1 MKSLVYNIGLLFVL
15 GILVFNCANR
25 GNPTGGDKDIE
36 VPKIIRSTP
45 DNYTVNFKDNEISIY
60 FNEYV
65 KFKNLSKQLIISP
78 PMEYEPEITP
88 YSTASKVIKIKI
100 KDTLQPNTT
109 YSLNFGNSIVDN
121 NEENPFPFFKYVFS
135 TGTYIDSLK
144 IHGKVFDAL
153 DRETE
158 KNVLVNLYEVDSTYS
173 DSIVYKQKPRYMTNT
188 QDSVTTFTIEN
199 IKAGSYKLVA
209 LKDNNED
216 NKFQQNSD
224 KIAFY
229 DDIITVGQDSAYYE
243 LKLFK
248 EALDTKVMKPK
259 LVSGEKIS
267 IGFEGAYKTISIAPV
282 STVPEGFE
290 TRIIKEQEK
299 DSLLYF
305 YKPKLEVDSLMLRIA
320 HTKKIDTFKVRIKDN
335 RRDTLTITS
344 LNNGKLSFDDDF
356 RISSNIPFTAIDESK
371 IKIID
376 KDSVVVT
383 YKTELDSLNNTYKF
397 KFPKKE
403 ANRYVLDALPEAF
416 TDFFGRTNDSLN
428 FKVSTDKYASFGNIR
443 VMLQNETYPLFI
455 QFVDA
460 KSEVVYSKYVTEKGK
475 IDFTNL
481 NPGTYYLRVLFD
493 ENNNGVYDSGNYL
506 KGEQPERVSYA
517 EKIVEVRASF
527 DEITN
532 FKLD

>member
-1 MKSLVYNIGLLFVL
+1 MKSVVYNISLLVVL
-15 GILVFNCANR
+15 SILVFTCANR
-25 GNPTGGDKDIE
+25 GNPTGGDKD
-36 VPKIIRSTP
+36 VMPPKIVKSVP
-45 DNYTVNFKDNEISIY
+45 ENYSINFKDNEITIY

-109 YSLNFGNSIVDN
+109 YSFNFGNSIVDN

-144 IHGKVFDAL
+144 IYGKVFDAL
-153 DRETE
+153 DRITE
-158 KNVLVNLYEVDSTYS
+158 KNVLVNLYEVDSTFN

-199 IKAGSYKLVA
+199 IKAGNYKLVA

-216 NKFQQNSD
+216 NKFQQKSD

-229 DDIITVGQDSAYYE
+229 DEVITVGQDSAYYE

-267 IGFEGAYKTISIAPV
+267 IGFEGDYKDITVTPV
-282 STVPEGFE
+282 STIPEGFE
-290 TRIIKEQEK
+290 TRLIKEQEK

-305 YKPKLEVDSLMLRIA
+305 YKPKIEIDSLMLRIA
-320 HTKKIDTFKVRIKDN
+320 NGKKIDTFKVRIKDN
-335 RRDTLTITS
+335 RRDTLTITT
-344 LNNGKLSFDDDF
+344 LNKSKLGFDEDF
-356 RISSNIPFTAIDESK
+356 ELTSNIPFTAIDESK

-376 KDSVVVT
+376 KDSVAVT
-383 YKTELDSLNNTYKF
+383 YTTELDSLNNTYKF

-403 ANRYVLDALPEAF
+403 GNRYNMDVLPEAF
-416 TDFFGRTNDSLN
+416 TDFFGRTSDSLN

-443 VMLQNETYPLFI
+443 VMLKNETYPLFI
-455 QFVDA
+455 QFVNE
-460 KSEVVYSKYVTEKGK
+460 KSEVVYSKYITEKGNV
-475 IDFTNL
+475 DFTNL
-481 NPGTYYLRVLFD
+481 KPGVYYLRVLFD
-493 ENNNGVYDSGNYL
+493 ENNNGIYDSGNYL
-506 KGEQPERVSYA
+506 RGEQPERVSYA
-517 EKIVEVRASF
+517 EKPIEVRASF

-532 FKLD
+532 FTLD